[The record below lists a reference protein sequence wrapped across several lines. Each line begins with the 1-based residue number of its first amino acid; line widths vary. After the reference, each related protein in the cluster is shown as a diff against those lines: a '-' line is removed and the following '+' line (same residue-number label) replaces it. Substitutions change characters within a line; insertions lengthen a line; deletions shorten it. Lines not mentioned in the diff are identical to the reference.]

1 VAQEQ
6 SERPLQVVKLP
17 DLKNMTDQEIDEYAK
32 TLWAKFA
39 AEEPSS
45 SPSSQD
51 SDLS

>member
-17 DLKNMTDQEIDEYAK
+17 DLSKMTDAEIDEYAK

-39 AEEPSS
+39 GEESS
-45 SPSSQD
+45 SPSSPD
-51 SDLS
+51 SDQS